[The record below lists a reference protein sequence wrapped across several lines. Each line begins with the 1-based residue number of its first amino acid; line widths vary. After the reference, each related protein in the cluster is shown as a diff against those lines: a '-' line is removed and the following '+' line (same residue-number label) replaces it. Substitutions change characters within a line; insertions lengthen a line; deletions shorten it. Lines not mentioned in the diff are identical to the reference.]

1 MKLLPLLLLATLR
14 AAGGDGQTAPAPSD
28 ALQTARVQAMVGSAH
43 KFLLKHQNRDGSF
56 SVVRNDA
63 SKAAPV
69 AVTALAAMSLMAA
82 GHLPDRG
89 PNAQAVE
96 RAIDWLVQHSNQDGY
111 VTTDGDL
118 VSRMH
123 GQGYAVLAMTQAY
136 GMQAGDAAHRE
147 ELRAAIE
154 RGVDV
159 IQSSQGQTIHG
170 WWYDPRPSRDH
181 EGSVTVCMI
190 QALRAARDIGF
201 KVRKQVI
208 DDALGYMKASQD
220 PVSGRFRY
228 RINEPKMSWSLTA
241 AALSTLNSAGDY
253 SSDMLQQGFDAL
265 QRWDPYIGQPEDE
278 NWIEY
283 GAFYAAQ
290 AYWQHG
296 DGRAFAR
303 WWPRFV
309 QACEDEQGSE
319 GSWNGGEFGTVYG
332 TAIVS
337 LSLQV
342 PLGYL
347 PIFQR

>member
-1 MKLLPLLLLATLR
+1 VSGLPLLLAAALHLA
-14 AAGGDGQTAPAPSD
+14 GDGQTAPGPTD
-28 ALQTARVQAMVGSAH
+28 ALQTARVQSMVASAQR
-43 KFLLKHQNRDGSF
+43 FLLAHQNADGSF

-69 AVTALAAMSLMAA
+69 AVTSLAALSLMAS

-89 PNAQAVE
+89 PHAQAVQ
-96 RAIDWLVQHSNQDGY
+96 RAIDWLVQHEQDGY

-123 GQGYAVLAMTQAY
+123 GEGYAILAMTQAY
-136 GMQAGDAAHRE
+136 GMQAGDAEHRDA
-147 ELRAAIE
+147 LRAAIT
-154 RGVDV
+154 RGVDL
-159 IQSSQGQTIHG
+159 IERSQGDLHG
-170 WWYDPRPSRDH
+170 WFYQPYKVDEH

-201 KVRKQVI
+201 TVHKSVI
-208 DDALGYMKASQD
+208 DRALDYMKASQD
-220 PVSGRFRY
+220 PESGRFRY

-241 AALSTLNSAGDY
+241 AALATLNSAGDY
-253 SSDMLQQGFDAL
+253 SSDMLRQGFDAL
-265 QRWDPYIGQPEDE
+265 QRWDPYIGSPDKTEV
-278 NWIEY
+278 WIEY
-283 GAFYAAQ
+283 GSFYAAQ
-290 AYWQHG
+290 AYWQAA
-296 DGRAFAR
+296 DSRPFAR
-303 WWPRFV
+303 WWPKYL
-309 QACEDEQGSE
+309 QSCEDEQSSDGA
-319 GSWNGGEFGTVYG
+319 WNGGEFGNVYG